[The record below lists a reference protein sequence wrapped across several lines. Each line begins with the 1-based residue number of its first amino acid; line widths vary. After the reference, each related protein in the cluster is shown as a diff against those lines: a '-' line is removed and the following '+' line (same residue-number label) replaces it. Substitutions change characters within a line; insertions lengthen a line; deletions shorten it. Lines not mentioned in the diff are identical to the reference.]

1 MKPYVIC
8 HMNASV
14 DGRILGSRWRPAEN
28 RMTGLFERLHEQLG
42 GGSWL
47 IGRVTGSEYARAEA
61 YSDHADQAYPREP
74 WFVPRDAAAYGIAVS
89 ATMLM
94 TSVLLY
100 MAMREHLRWSLPVS
114 AAVAG
119 CFLIVD
125 SALP

>member
-1 MKPYVIC
+1 MMIVTI
-8 HMNASV
+8 
-14 DGRILGSRWRPAEN
+14 
-28 RMTGLFERLHEQLG
+28 GLT
-42 GGSWL
+42 L
-47 IGRVTGSEYARAEA
+47 IFRK
-61 YSDHADQAYPREP
+61 SDNL
-74 WFVPRDAAAYGIAVS
+74 AAAYGIAVS

-125 SALP
+125 VPLALAALIYGVMWLWHSGREAVAKAITENTRRFRTSSRDLNKCECPACREQQFF